1 MQFGLAFSYPFQD
14 KDWIK
19 KVGIAA
25 LVSII
30 PIAGQII
37 VLGWG
42 LEVTRRVI
50 RKDPTPLP
58 DWSDFG
64 SHVVRGIQGFVIGLV
79 YGLPLILLVIC
90 QNVLTFGVQATSSY
104 GSRAAAFSGATAAI
118 SGCFGCVIFLYSLAM
133 AFVLPA
139 AMGSFAASD
148 QLGSAFRFGEVFGL
162 VRAAPSAF
170 LLALVG
176 LLVSGIIAGL
186 GAIVCFIGMFATYAY
201 SMAVDGH
208 LWGQAY
214 TLGVAARGAPPARA

>member
-19 KVGIAA
+19 KIGIAA

-30 PIAGQII
+30 PIVGQII

-42 LEVTRRVI
+42 LEITRRII

-64 SHVVRGIQGFVIGLV
+64 GHVVRGIQGFVIGLV
-79 YGLPLILLVIC
+79 YALPLILLVIC
-90 QNVLTFGVQATSSY
+90 QNVLTLGVRTMGSSNY
-104 GSRAAAFSGATAAI
+104 GSAAFSGMTAVI
-118 SGCFGCVIFLYSLAM
+118 SACFGCVTFLYSLAM

-139 AMGSFAASD
+139 ALGSFAASD
-148 QLGSAFRFGEVFGL
+148 QLGAAFRFSEVFGL
-162 VRAAPSAF
+162 VRSSPSVF
-170 LLALVG
+170 LLALLG
-176 LLVSGIIAGL
+176 YLVSGIIAGL
-186 GAIVCFIGMFATYAY
+186 GVIVCFIGVFVTYAY
-201 SMAVDGH
+201 AIAVDGH

-214 TLGVAARGAPPARA
+214 AQSAAARGAPVAGG

>member
-1 MQFGLAFSYPFQD
+1 MQFGLAFSYLFQD

-30 PIAGQII
+30 PIAGQVI

-42 LEVTRRVI
+42 LEITRRVI

-58 DWSDFG
+58 NWSDFG
-64 SHVVRGIQGFVIGLV
+64 AHVVRGIQGFVIGLV

-90 QNVLTFGVQATSSY
+90 QNVVTFGLQAMSS
-104 GSRAAAFSGATAAI
+104 SNSNAAAFSGATAAL
-118 SGCFGCVIFLYSLAM
+118 SACLGCVTFLYSLAM
-133 AFVLPA
+133 TFVLPA
-139 AMGSFAASD
+139 ALGSFAASD
-148 QLGSAFRFGEVFGL
+148 QLGSAFRFSEVFGL
-162 VRAAPSAF
+162 VRAAPSVF

-176 LLVSGIIAGL
+176 MLASGVIASL
-186 GAIVCFIGMFATYAY
+186 GVIVCVIGVFVTYAY
-201 SMAVDGH
+201 AMAVDGH